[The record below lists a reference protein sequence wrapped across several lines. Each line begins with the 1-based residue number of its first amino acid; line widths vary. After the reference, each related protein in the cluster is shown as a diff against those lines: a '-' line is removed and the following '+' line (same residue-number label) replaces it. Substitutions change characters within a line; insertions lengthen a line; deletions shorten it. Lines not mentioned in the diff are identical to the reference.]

1 MLDQIFSKTKRNH
14 FELITLKLITQPP
27 SGGFLCLKFPEV
39 IMSFEAG
46 SIFYTIKADTG
57 ALLTADKE
65 VSSFNRRA
73 QEGFEK
79 TGASMSKLTTI
90 AKAVSAALISNT
102 VFAYAQSWNELE
114 DRIQNTGATASQTK
128 DILDQLL
135 ATSDR
140 NGRTIE
146 ESSEL
151 YIRLSNSMS
160 ELGYSTQSTLSYID
174 TLSNL
179 LTINKTSSVGAES
192 AMNALTKA
200 QMKGKLSGVE
210 AMTVFNSMP
219 SILKTLANQLK
230 KTAKSTAEADK
241 ITEQY
246 VRQLATDG
254 KLSMSQFTEAMIE
267 AQEETAA
274 LADNM
279 RNSVQDGINRVTN
292 NLKKY
297 LGEMNNSTGATKL
310 LVDSLILMSEHVNIL
325 MTGVG
330 ALAAIYAGKYITSLA
345 SATQKSAE
353 KTITDIKLA
362 LAEKQ
367 AAQAALQQAQAEAKI
382 AREAKQAI
390 NAQLQLNQTAR
401 TTKALKQQ
409 LALASAQL
417 EKANNAE
424 AAAQARLNVAMK
436 ATNFAAKGL
445 QATMAML
452 GGPAGMLLLAAGAL
466 TTWASNANAAREA
479 AVNFQDKVDDLRESL
494 KSLTYAQ
501 LIKQQSDYMH
511 SLQIATTE
519 LSKQEKKLKDTE
531 RELASG
537 KAVEGRWQISTNLI
551 KSMEDSV
558 RTLRSD
564 IDTTKQSI
572 SNMQQVMSFIN
583 TLLIK
588 TGENTDDA
596 ADGVNNLAKTWDKA
610 SQSEI
615 DKKVA
620 SLSKELE
627 ISKLKAEGNTKAAF
641 VLNGLFSALGDSADE
656 YKQDLINLA
665 KGQMIFTKLTEDQV
679 TALQPLLDALKS
691 LADENA
697 KIGTKKGA
705 TKSYADEVKE
715 LKNQLEV
722 AKLEAKGL
730 TVEAELLSITQ
741 KMGSKVTAQQT
752 EELRKLIETSQA
764 YKALGSLKSPL
775 ETENDSFKKSEESL
789 DKLHELGELK
799 HAEYYSKLEQLEKQ
813 HQINLAKIKSD
824 AVVSDID
831 NAVAQVDP
839 VLALENEHK
848 RKLALIQEF
857 ETQKWTSEQNAIALR
872 EAANRQFEQNRINA
886 QWEIWRNQ
894 SDANEFLASSLEGLA
909 SSATSTISGLMS
921 GTMTAT
927 QAMQNF
933 ANVIL
938 NEAIGSL
945 VQMGM
950 QYVKNAIVAQSAS
963 AATTATQITEA
974 VALAEAYQ
982 LPAMLASIATQGAAA
997 DIGAESYIAALGS
1010 MRAATIAGARK
1021 NGGSV
1026 LANNAYRV
1034 GEGGKPE
1041 ILMQG
1046 GKQYLIPGENGRVLS
1061 NRQITSGKGGGS
1073 VINMTFNTPIHLD
1086 GNGGISEQ
1094 DGQQLAKNLEQAI
1107 RVQIMKEQRPGG
1119 LLNRR

>member
-1 MLDQIFSKTKRNH
+1 MAEHTDGNITYTVSLEVQQLLDESKKVIQ
-14 FELITLKLITQPP
+14 ELKELNN
-27 SGGFLCLKFPEV
+27 SGINSSKGLDRLDASAK
-39 IMSFEAG
+39 S
-46 SIFYTIKADTG
+46 TG
-57 ALLTADKE
+57 NSL
-65 VSSFNRRA
+65 
-73 QEGFEK
+73 G
-79 TGASMSKLTTI
+79 KLTTI

-151 YIRLSNSMS
+151 YIRLSNSMG

-200 QMKGKLSGVE
+200 QMKGKLSGLE
-210 AMTVFNSMP
+210 AMSVFNAMP

-230 KTAKSTAEADK
+230 KTAKSTAEVDK

-330 ALAAIYAGKYITSLA
+330 VLAAIYAGKYITSLA
-345 SATQKSAE
+345 NATKQSVE
-353 KTITDIKLA
+353 KTIADMR
-362 LAEKQ
+362 
-367 AAQAALQQAQAEAKI
+367 QAQAEKLVA
-382 AREAKQAI
+382 QAEMDRI
-390 NAQLQLNQTAR
+390 NQNV
-401 TTKALKQQ
+401 KALQIQRQNIIIAQANCNNLKAQIALNQQ
-409 LALASAQL
+409 LAVVEKQL
-417 EKANNAE
+417 TAATNEQ
-424 AAAQARLNVAMK
+424 AAAQTRLNVAVK
-436 ATNFAAKGL
+436 ATSFAAKGL

-452 GGPAGMLLLAAGAL
+452 GGPTGLILLTAGAFM
-466 TTWASNANAAREA
+466 TWSSKVDEANQKALGLGDRIDELREKYKSLNQEQKQLELSRLNVEIDEATQSIEDQELIVRLLKAEYEQYQRRVEGVFSKVFTSQEGLNEAQKKYLEASN
-479 AVNFQDKVDDLRESL
+479 
-494 KSLTYAQ
+494 
-501 LIKQQSDYMH
+501 
-511 SLQIATTE
+511 
-519 LSKQEKKLKDTE
+519 KLKTSQE
-531 RELASG
+531 
-537 KAVEGRWQISTNLI
+537 
-551 KSMEDSV
+551 
-558 RTLRSD
+558 
-564 IDTTKQSI
+564 
-572 SNMQQVMSFIN
+572 
-583 TLLIK
+583 
-588 TGENTDDA
+588 
-596 ADGVNNLAKTWDKA
+596 NLAKAEKMRNDILSGQIEKTND
-610 SQSEI
+610 SS
-615 DKKVA
+615 KKVK
-620 SLSKELE
+620 SL
-627 ISKLKAEGNTKAAF
+627 
-641 VLNGLFSALGDSADE
+641 D
-656 YKQDLINLA
+656 
-665 KGQMIFTKLTEDQV
+665 
-679 TALQPLLDALKS
+679 DALKS
-691 LADENA
+691 VGENKIDEKVKSLSTELEIADMKLKDSKRAAYIYENVLNDLGA
-697 KIGTKKGA
+697 AGEEYKATLKDLILDSTKWATVSEDVRKVLEPLFKAYGDLFDKNEQLSASNKKGRST

-715 LKNQLEV
+715 LRDRLEV
-722 AKLEAKGL
+722 AKLETKGL
-730 TVEAELLSITQ
+730 AVEAELLAITQ
-741 KMGSKVTAQQT
+741 KMGGKVTAQQT
-752 EELRKLIETSQA
+752 AELKKLIEASQA
-764 YKALGSLKSPL
+764 YKALGSLKSPI
-775 ETENDSFKKSEESL
+775 EAEEDSFKQSKKSL
-789 DKLHELGELK
+789 DVLRKEGEIK
-799 HAEYYSKLEQLEKQ
+799 TQEEYNAQLEQLERQ
-813 HQINLAKIKSD
+813 HQINMAKIKSD

-857 ETQKWTSEQNAIALR
+857 EDRKWTSEQNAIALR

-974 VALAEAYQ
+974 AALAAAYE

-997 DIGAESYIAALGS
+997 DIGAESYIAALGT
-1010 MRAATIAGARK
+1010 MKAATIAGARK

-1034 GEGGKPE
+1034 GEGGEPE

-1046 GKQYLIPGENGRVLS
+1046 GRQYLIPGENGRVLS
-1061 NRQITSGKGGGS
+1061 NRQITSGKNGS
-1073 VINMTFNTPIHLD
+1073 NINLTINMPVNVGD
-1086 GNGGISEQ
+1086 SGGISEQ

>member
-1 MLDQIFSKTKRNH
+1 MAEHTDGNITYTVSLEVQQLLDESKKVIQ
-14 FELITLKLITQPP
+14 ELKELNN
-27 SGGFLCLKFPEV
+27 SGINSSKGLARLDASAK
-39 IMSFEAG
+39 S
-46 SIFYTIKADTG
+46 TG
-57 ALLTADKE
+57 NSL
-65 VSSFNRRA
+65 
-73 QEGFEK
+73 G
-79 TGASMSKLTTI
+79 KLTTI

-102 VFAYAQSWNELE
+102 VIAYAQSWNELE

-151 YIRLSNSMS
+151 YIRLSNAMS

-179 LTINKTSSVGAES
+179 LTIDKTKALGAES
-192 AMNALTKA
+192 AINALTKA
-200 QMKGKLSGVE
+200 QTKGKLAGLEAISVFGAMPTVLKILGKQLNKTEVE
-210 AMTVFNSMP
+210 VRKMAM
-219 SILKTLANQLK
+219 
-230 KTAKSTAEADK
+230 
-241 ITEQY
+241 
-246 VRQLATDG
+246 DG
-254 KLSMSQFTEAMIE
+254 KLSMSQFAEAMIV
-267 AQEETAA
+267 AQKETAA

-279 RNSVQDGINRVTN
+279 RNNIQDGFNRIAN
-292 NLKKY
+292 NAKQY
-297 LGEMNNSTGATKL
+297 LGELNNSTGATKT
-310 LVDSLILMSEHVNIL
+310 LVDALILMSQHIDIL
-325 MTGVG
+325 MTSVGV
-330 ALAAIYAGKYITSLA
+330 LAAIYAGKYITSLA
-345 SATQKSAE
+345 NATKQSVE
-353 KTITDIKLA
+353 KTIADMR
-362 LAEKQ
+362 
-367 AAQAALQQAQAEAKI
+367 QAQAEKVLIQAEIERISQNVKALQI
-382 AREAKQAI
+382 QKQNI
-390 NAQLQLNQTAR
+390 IMAQAQCNNLKAQMALNQQLTVVE
-401 TTKALKQQ
+401 KQ
-409 LALASAQL
+409 LAAATN
-417 EKANNAE
+417 EHT
-424 AAAQARLNVAMK
+424 AAQARLSVAVK
-436 ATNFAAKGL
+436 ATSFAAKGL
-445 QATMAML
+445 QATMTML
-452 GGPAGMLLLAAGAL
+452 GGPAGIILIAAGAFM
-466 TTWASNANAAREA
+466 TWSN
-479 AVNFQDKVDDLRESL
+479 KVDEAKQKALELGDHVDKLREKYKSLNQEQKQLELSRLNVEIDKTTQSIEVQELIVSSL
-494 KSLTYAQ
+494 KKEYEQYQRRVEWVFSRVFT
-501 LIKQQSDYMH
+501 S
-511 SLQIATTE
+511 
-519 LSKQEKKLKDTE
+519 QEGLNEALNKYLE
-531 RELASG
+531 AS
-537 KAVEGRWQISTNLI
+537 
-551 KSMEDSV
+551 
-558 RTLRSD
+558 RTL
-564 IDTTKQSI
+564 
-572 SNMQQVMSFIN
+572 
-583 TLLIK
+583 K
-588 TGENTDDA
+588 TSQE
-596 ADGVNNLAKTWDKA
+596 NLAKAEKMRNDILSGQIEKTNEIAVAGQNLAKAWGDA
-610 SQSEI
+610 SQTDI

-620 SLSKELE
+620 NLSKELE
-627 ISKLKAEGNTKAAF
+627 ISKLKAKGNSEAAF
-641 VLNGLFSALGDSADE
+641 ILDGLFSALGDRANE
-656 YKQDLINLA
+656 YKQDLVNLA
-665 KGQMIFTKLTEDQV
+665 TGQMNFTKLTNEQV
-679 TALQPLLDALKS
+679 IALQPLIDQLRD
-691 LADENA
+691 LAKENA
-697 KIGTKKGA
+697 KISTKKGA

-722 AKLEAKGL
+722 AKLEAKGF

-752 EELRKLIETSQA
+752 AELRKLIEASQA

-775 ETENDSFKKSEESL
+775 DTENDSFKKSEESL
-789 DKLHELGELK
+789 DKLHEIGELK
-799 HAEYYSKLEQLEKQ
+799 RAEYYSKLEQLERQ

-839 VLALENEHK
+839 VQALENEHK

-857 ETQKWTSEQNAIALR
+857 ENQKWMSEQNAIALR
-872 EAANRQFEQNRINA
+872 EAANHQFEQNRINA

-974 VALAEAYQ
+974 AALAAAYQ
-982 LPAMLASIATQGAAA
+982 PAAMYASIATQGAAA
-997 DIGAESYIAALGS
+997 TVGSSSYITALGT
-1010 MRAATIAGARK
+1010 MKAASIAGARK

-1061 NRQITSGKGGGS
+1061 NRQITSGKGGS

-1094 DGQQLAKNLEQAI
+1094 DGQQLAKNIEQAI
-1107 RVQIMKEQRPGG
+1107 RAQIMKEQRPGG

>member
-1 MLDQIFSKTKRNH
+1 MAQHTDENITYIVSLEVQQLLVESKKVIQELKELNNSGLSSSKGLDRLDVSAK
-14 FELITLKLITQPP
+14 
-27 SGGFLCLKFPEV
+27 S
-39 IMSFEAG
+39 
-46 SIFYTIKADTG
+46 TG
-57 ALLTADKE
+57 NSL
-65 VSSFNRRA
+65 
-73 QEGFEK
+73 G
-79 TGASMSKLTTI
+79 KLTTI
-90 AKAVSAALISNT
+90 AKAVSAALVSST
-102 VFAYAQSWNELE
+102 VIAYAQSWNELE

-160 ELGYSTQSTLSYID
+160 ELGYSTQSTLSYINSMSD
-174 TLSNL
+174 LF
-179 LTINKTSSVGAES
+179 TINKTSAIGTES
-192 AMNALTKA
+192 AINALTKA
-200 QMKGKLSGVE
+200 QMKGKLAGVE
-210 AMTVFNSMP
+210 AMTVFSNMP
-219 SILKTLANQLK
+219 SVLSTLTNYLK
-230 KTAKSTAEADK
+230 KNAKSTKDAEK

-246 VRQLATDG
+246 VRQMATDG
-254 KLSMSQFTEAMIE
+254 KLSIQTFTDALIDSNTELD
-267 AQEETAA
+267 A

-279 RNSVQDGINRVTN
+279 RNTVQDGINRVTN

-297 LGEMNNSTGATKL
+297 LGELNNSTGATKL

-390 NAQLQLNQTAR
+390 TAQLQLNQTVR

-409 LALASAQL
+409 LTMAEAQL
-417 EKANNAE
+417 EKATNAE
-424 AAAQARLNVAMK
+424 TAAQARLNTAMK
-436 ATNFAAKGL
+436 ATNFAARGL

-466 TTWASNANAAREA
+466 TIWSSKAEEA
-479 AVNFQDKVDDLRESL
+479 KQKAENFADTVDSMSESL
-494 KSLTYAQ
+494 KNMTFNQ
-501 LIKQQSDYMH
+501 LLDKQQDYTD
-511 SLQIATTE
+511 SLENIE
-519 LSKQEKKLKDTE
+519 D
-531 RELASG
+531 
-537 KAVEGRWQISTNLI
+537 QISKTQKKI
-551 KSMEDSV
+551 KDLKKEISAEKAELGGSAQTIKDNEKQIV
-558 RTLRSD
+558 KLNAT
-564 IDTTKQSI
+564 IDTLIQKKENAGKI
-572 SNMQQVMSFIN
+572 ISFIN

-857 ETQKWTSEQNAIALR
+857 EDRKWTSEQNAIALR

-894 SDANEFLASSLEGLA
+894 SDANEFLAASLEGLA

-950 QYVKNAIVAQSAS
+950 QYVKNSIVAQSAS

-974 VALAEAYQ
+974 AALAAAYQ
-982 LPAMLASIATQGAAA
+982 PAAMLASIATQGAAA
-997 DIGAESYIAALGS
+997 DIGAESYIAALGT
-1010 MRAATIAGARK
+1010 MKAATIAGARK
-1021 NGGSV
+1021 NGGPVDGSKM
-1026 LANNAYRV
+1026 YRV

-1041 ILMQG
+1041 ILVQG
-1046 GKQYLIPGENGRVLS
+1046 GRQYLIPGENGRVLS
-1061 NRQITSGKGGGS
+1061 NRQITSGKGGSS
-1073 VINMTFNTPIHLD
+1073 VSLTINMPVNVGD
-1086 GNGGISEQ
+1086 SGGISEQ
-1094 DGQQLAKNLEQAI
+1094 DGQQLAKNLEQVI
-1107 RVQIMKEQRPGG
+1107 RAQIMKEQRPGG

>member
-1 MLDQIFSKTKRNH
+1 
-14 FELITLKLITQPP
+14 
-27 SGGFLCLKFPEV
+27 
-39 IMSFEAG
+39 MSFEAG

-65 VSSFNRRA
+65 VSSFNKRA

-90 AKAVSAALISNT
+90 AKAVSAALVSST
-102 VFAYAQSWNELE
+102 VIAYAQSWNELE

-151 YIRLSNSMS
+151 YIRLSNSMG

-200 QMKGKLSGVE
+200 QMKGKLSGLE
-210 AMTVFNSMP
+210 AMSVFNAMP

-254 KLSMSQFTEAMIE
+254 KLSMSQFTDAMIE

-310 LVDSLILMSEHVNIL
+310 LVDSLILMSENVNIL

-330 ALAAIYAGKYITSLA
+330 ALAAVYAGKYITSLA

-367 AAQAALQQAQAEAKI
+367 AAQAALQQAQAELANVR
-382 AREAKQAI
+382 A
-390 NAQLQLNQTAR
+390 AQQSL
-401 TTKALKQQ
+401 
-409 LALASAQL
+409 SAQL
-417 EKANNAE
+417 KLAQTEKTRNAIRAQLKANSLALTAATNAE
-424 AAAQARLNVAMK
+424 TAAQGRLNAAIK
-436 ATNFAAKGL
+436 ATSFAANGL
-445 QATMAML
+445 RSAMAML
-452 GGPAGMLLLAAGAL
+452 GGPAGIILLTAGAL
-466 TTWASNANAAREA
+466 MTWSSKASEAKQKALELTDEVAALAEKYKGLSKAQREA
-479 AVNFQDKVDDLRESL
+479 FAIDLKKQILAQNKSIEGQVEELDKINKKLE
-494 KSLTYAQ
+494 LTR
-501 LIKQQSDYMH
+501 SGR
-511 SLQIATTE
+511 ATYGRGNNR
-519 LSKQEKKLKDTE
+519 QEKIADLEKR
-531 RELASG
+531 REEIKKTIAIMREGFNKAVDLLDEVIVKNHEATQATDSNTKSG
-537 KAVEGRWQISTNLI
+537 K
-551 KSMEDSV
+551 K
-558 RTLRSD
+558 
-564 IDTTKQSI
+564 
-572 SNMQQVMSFIN
+572 
-583 TLLIK
+583 
-588 TGENTDDA
+588 
-596 ADGVNNLAKTWDKA
+596 LAQAWEEA
-610 SQSEI
+610 SQKEI

-627 ISKLKAEGNTKAAF
+627 VSKLKADDNSEAAF
-641 VLNGLFSALGDSADE
+641 VLDGLFSALGDRADE
-656 YKQDLINLA
+656 YLEDLVKLA
-665 KGQMIFTKLTEDQV
+665 LGQGEFTKLTKDQAA
-679 TALQPLLDALKS
+679 ALQS
-691 LADENA
+691 LVDKLRDLSKENA
-697 KIGTKKGA
+697 KISNKKGRGA
-705 TKSYADEVKE
+705 TKSYAEEVKE
-715 LKNQLEV
+715 LSDKLEV
-722 AKLEAKGL
+722 AKLEARGM
-730 TVEAELLSITQ
+730 TVEAELLAITQ
-741 KMGSKVTAQQT
+741 KMGSKVTAKQT

-764 YKALGSLKSPL
+764 YKELGSLKSPI
-775 ETENDSFKKSEESL
+775 EVENDTYKKSKDSL
-789 DKLHELGELK
+789 DKLQKLGEIK
-799 HAEYYSKLEQLEKQ
+799 TQEEYNAKLEKLEKQ

-857 ETQKWTSEQNAIALR
+857 ETRKWTSEQNAIALR

-950 QYVKNAIVAQSAS
+950 QYVKNAIVEQSTS
-963 AATTATQITEA
+963 AAATAAHITEA
-974 VALAEAYQ
+974 AALAAAYQ
-982 LPAMLASIATQGAAA
+982 PAAMLASIATQGAAA
-997 DIGAESYIAALGS
+997 DIGAESFVAALGT
-1010 MRAATIAGARK
+1010 MKAATIAGGRLRGGGVDAGKAYRVNESGQAEMFVAQGK
-1021 NGGSV
+1021 QYMIPNKNGEIIPSNKLSNGGSRTIV
-1026 LANNAYRV
+1026 NNITQNISFGDGQNNADAANETART
-1034 GEGGKPE
+1034 
-1041 ILMQG
+1041 L
-1046 GKQYLIPGENGRVLS
+1046 KQAL
-1061 NRQITSGKGGGS
+1061 KA
-1073 VINMTFNTPIHLD
+1073 VIQEEL
-1086 GNGGISEQ
+1086 
-1094 DGQQLAKNLEQAI
+1094 
-1107 RVQIMKEQRPGG
+1107 RPGG

>member
-1 MLDQIFSKTKRNH
+1 
-14 FELITLKLITQPP
+14 
-27 SGGFLCLKFPEV
+27 
-39 IMSFEAG
+39 MSFEAG
-46 SIFYTIKADTG
+46 SIYYTIKADTG

-90 AKAVSAALISNT
+90 AKAVSAALVSSTVIS
-102 VFAYAQSWNELE
+102 YAQSWNELE

-151 YIRLSNSMS
+151 YIRLSNSMG

-179 LTINKTSSVGAES
+179 LTINKTNAVSAES

-200 QMKGKLSGVE
+200 QMKGNLSGLE
-210 AMTVFNSMP
+210 AMSVFNAMP

-297 LGEMNNSTGATKL
+297 LGELNNSTGATKL

-353 KTITDIKLA
+353 KTIADMRQA
-362 LAEKQ
+362 QAEKL
-367 AAQAALQQAQAEAKI
+367 AAQAALQQAQAELANVR
-382 AREAKQAI
+382 A
-390 NAQLQLNQTAR
+390 AQQSL
-401 TTKALKQQ
+401 
-409 LALASAQL
+409 SAQL
-417 EKANNAE
+417 KLAQTEKTRNAIRAQLKANSLALTAATNAE
-424 AAAQARLNVAMK
+424 TAAQGRLNAAIK
-436 ATNFAAKGL
+436 ATSFAANGL
-445 QATMAML
+445 RSAMAML
-452 GGPAGMLLLAAGAL
+452 GGPAGIILLTAGAL
-466 TTWASNANAAREA
+466 MTWSSKASEAKQKALELTDEVAALAEKYKGLSKAQREA
-479 AVNFQDKVDDLRESL
+479 FAIDLKKQILAQNKAIEGQVEELDKINKKLE
-494 KSLTYAQ
+494 LTR
-501 LIKQQSDYMH
+501 SGR
-511 SLQIATTE
+511 ATYGRGNNR
-519 LSKQEKKLKDTE
+519 QEKIADLEKR
-531 RELASG
+531 REEIKKTIAIMREGFNKAVDLLDEVIVKNHEATQATDSNTKSG
-537 KAVEGRWQISTNLI
+537 K
-551 KSMEDSV
+551 K
-558 RTLRSD
+558 
-564 IDTTKQSI
+564 
-572 SNMQQVMSFIN
+572 
-583 TLLIK
+583 
-588 TGENTDDA
+588 
-596 ADGVNNLAKTWDKA
+596 LAQAWEEA
-610 SQSEI
+610 SQKEI

-627 ISKLKAEGNTKAAF
+627 VSKLKADDNSEAAF
-641 VLNGLFSALGDSADE
+641 VLDGLFSALGDRADE
-656 YKQDLINLA
+656 YLEDLVKLA
-665 KGQMIFTKLTEDQV
+665 LGQGEFTKLTKDQAA
-679 TALQPLLDALKS
+679 ALQS
-691 LADENA
+691 LVDKLRDLSKENA
-697 KIGTKKGA
+697 KISNKKGRGA
-705 TKSYADEVKE
+705 TKSYAEEVKE
-715 LKNQLEV
+715 LSDKLEV
-722 AKLEAKGL
+722 AKLEARGM
-730 TVEAELLSITQ
+730 TVEAELLAITQ
-741 KMGSKVTAQQT
+741 KMGSKVTAKQT

-764 YKALGSLKSPL
+764 YKELGSLKSPI
-775 ETENDSFKKSEESL
+775 EVENDTYKKSKDSL
-789 DKLHELGELK
+789 DKLQKLGEIK
-799 HAEYYSKLEQLEKQ
+799 TQEEYNAKLEKLEKQ

-857 ETQKWTSEQNAIALR
+857 EDRKWTSEQNAIALR

-963 AATTATQITEA
+963 SATTAAQITEA
-974 VALAEAYQ
+974 IALAEAYQ
-982 LPAMLASIATQGAAA
+982 PAAMNASIATQGAAA
-997 DIGAESYIAALGS
+997 TIGAESYIAALGS
-1010 MRAATIAGARK
+1010 MRAATIAGGRLRGGGVDAGKAYRVNESGQAEMFVAQGK
-1021 NGGSV
+1021 QYMIPNKNGEIIPSNKLSNGGSRTIV
-1026 LANNAYRV
+1026 NNITQNISFGDGQNNADAANETART
-1034 GEGGKPE
+1034 
-1041 ILMQG
+1041 L
-1046 GKQYLIPGENGRVLS
+1046 KQAL
-1061 NRQITSGKGGGS
+1061 KA
-1073 VINMTFNTPIHLD
+1073 VIQEEL
-1086 GNGGISEQ
+1086 
-1094 DGQQLAKNLEQAI
+1094 
-1107 RVQIMKEQRPGG
+1107 RPGG

>member
-1 MLDQIFSKTKRNH
+1 MPTYFSPDREFTISCNA
-14 FELITLKLITQPP
+14 ELAGLLEATDKARMELKKINKSATDASKGVDKLE
-27 SGGFLCLKFPEV
+27 SSAK
-39 IMSFEAG
+39 SAG
-46 SIFYTIKADTG
+46 NSLG
-57 ALLTADKE
+57 
-65 VSSFNRRA
+65 
-73 QEGFEK
+73 
-79 TGASMSKLTTI
+79 KLTTI
-90 AKAVSAALISNT
+90 AKAVSAALVSNT
-102 VFAYAQSWNELE
+102 VIAYAQSWNELE

-128 DILDQLL
+128 GIMDQLL

-151 YIRLSNSMS
+151 YIRLYNSMG
-160 ELGYSTQSTLSYID
+160 ELGYSTQSTLSYISSMSD
-174 TLSNL
+174 LF
-179 LTINKTSSVGAES
+179 TINKTSAIGTES
-192 AMNALTKA
+192 AINALTKA
-200 QMKGKLSGVE
+200 QMKGKLAGVE
-210 AMTVFNSMP
+210 AMTVFSNMP
-219 SILKTLANQLK
+219 SVLSTLTNYLK
-230 KTAKSTAEADK
+230 KNAKSTKDAEK

-246 VRQLATDG
+246 VRQMATDG
-254 KLSMSQFTEAMIE
+254 KLSIQTFTDALIDSNAELD
-267 AQEETAA
+267 A

-310 LVDSLILMSEHVNIL
+310 LVDSLILMSEHVDIL

-330 ALAAIYAGKYITSLA
+330 ALAAVYAGKYITSLA

-353 KTITDIKLA
+353 KTIADIKLA

-382 AREAKQAI
+382 AREAQQAI
-390 NAQLQLNQTAR
+390 TAQLQLNQTVR

-466 TTWASNANAAREA
+466 TIWSSKAEEA
-479 AVNFQDKVDDLRESL
+479 KQKAENFADTVDSMSESL
-494 KSLTYAQ
+494 KNMTFNQ
-501 LIKQQSDYMH
+501 LLDKQQDYGD
-511 SLQIATTE
+511 SLKNIEDQISKTKKKIKD
-519 LSKQEKKLKDTE
+519 LKQEILAEKAELGGSAQTIQDNEKQIVKLNATLDTLLQKK
-531 RELASG
+531 ANAG
-537 KAVEGRWQISTNLI
+537 KII
-551 KSMEDSV
+551 
-558 RTLRSD
+558 
-564 IDTTKQSI
+564 
-572 SNMQQVMSFIN
+572 SFIN

-588 TGENTDDA
+588 TGENTDNA
-596 ADGVNNLAKTWDKA
+596 SDGVNNLAKTWDKA

-620 SLSKELE
+620 SLSKELDVAT
-627 ISKLKAEGNTKAAF
+627 LKAKGNAKAAF
-641 VLNGLFSALGDSADE
+641 VLDGLFSALGDSADG
-656 YKQDLINLA
+656 YRQDLINLA

-691 LADENA
+691 LAEENA
-697 KIGTKKGA
+697 KISTKKGA

-730 TVEAELLSITQ
+730 TVEAELLSIIQ

-752 EELRKLIETSQA
+752 AELKKLIEASQS
-764 YKALGSLKSPL
+764 YKALGSLKSPI
-775 ETENDSFKKSEESL
+775 EAENDSFNQSKELLKNL
-789 DKLHELGELK
+789 YKLSELK
-799 HAEYYSKLEQLEKQ
+799 QKKEEYYSKLEQLEKQ

-857 ETQKWTSEQNAIALR
+857 EERKWTSEQNAIALR

-909 SSATSTISGLMS
+909 SSATCTISGLAS

-963 AATTATQITEA
+963 AATTAAQITEA

-1021 NGGSV
+1021 NGGPIDGSKM
-1026 LANNAYRV
+1026 YRV

-1041 ILMQG
+1041 ILVQG
-1046 GKQYLIPGENGRVLS
+1046 GRQYLIPGENGRVLS
-1061 NRQITSGKGGGS
+1061 NRQITSGKGGS
-1073 VINMTFNTPIHLD
+1073 NINLTINMPVNVGD
-1086 GNGGISEQ
+1086 SGGMSEQ
-1094 DGQQLAKNLEQAI
+1094 DGQQLAKNIEQAI
-1107 RVQIMKEQRPGG
+1107 RAQIMKEQRPGG

>member
-1 MLDQIFSKTKRNH
+1 
-14 FELITLKLITQPP
+14 
-27 SGGFLCLKFPEV
+27 
-39 IMSFEAG
+39 MSFEAG

-57 ALLTADKE
+57 ALLIADKE
-65 VSSFNRRA
+65 VSSFNKRA

-79 TGASMSKLTTI
+79 TGASMSKLTSI
-90 AKAVSAALISNT
+90 AKAVSAALVSNT
-102 VFAYAQSWNELE
+102 VIAYAQSWNELE

-128 DILDQLL
+128 DIMDQLL

-353 KTITDIKLA
+353 KTIADIKLA

-390 NAQLQLNQTAR
+390 TAQLQLNQTVR

-409 LALASAQL
+409 LALASTQL

-436 ATNFAAKGL
+436 ATNFAARGL

-452 GGPAGMLLLAAGAL
+452 GGPAGLILLTAGAL
-466 TTWASNANAAREA
+466 MTWSSKASEAKQKALELTDEVAALAEKYKGLSKAQREA
-479 AVNFQDKVDDLRESL
+479 FAIDLKKQIFEQNKAIEKQIEDIENINNKLKINKKEGKNVYGDNASLEERKKSLEKILAVMQEGFNKAVDLLDEVIVKNHEAADSTDKVAKNTNNLSDSL
-494 KSLTYAQ
+494 NKTTQSKIDEKIKSL
-501 LIKQQSDYMH
+501 
-511 SLQIATTE
+511 
-519 LSKQEKKLKDTE
+519 
-531 RELASG
+531 
-537 KAVEGRWQISTNLI
+537 ST
-551 KSMEDSV
+551 
-558 RTLRSD
+558 
-564 IDTTKQSI
+564 
-572 SNMQQVMSFIN
+572 
-583 TLLIK
+583 
-588 TGENTDDA
+588 
-596 ADGVNNLAKTWDKA
+596 
-610 SQSEI
+610 
-615 DKKVA
+615 
-620 SLSKELE
+620 ELE
-627 ISKLKAEGNTKAAF
+627 ISEMKLSGAKKAAYIYESALSELGDESDKYKVALMGLINGTAEWADMSDEVRKTLEPLLKALGKMFDANEK
-641 VLNGLFSALGDSADE
+641 LNAS
-656 YKQDLINLA
+656 K
-665 KGQMIFTKLTEDQV
+665 
-679 TALQPLLDALKS
+679 KS
-691 LADENA
+691 
-697 KIGTKKGA
+697 GRST

-715 LKNQLEV
+715 LKDKLEV

-730 TVEAELLSITQ
+730 TVEAELLAITQ
-741 KMGSKVTAQQT
+741 KMGSKVTAKQT
-752 EELRKLIETSQA
+752 EELRKLIEASQA
-764 YKALGSLKSPL
+764 YKELGSLKSPIDI
-775 ETENDSFKKSEESL
+775 EEDSFKKSKDSL
-789 DKLHELGELK
+789 DKLQKFGEIK
-799 HAEYYSKLEQLEKQ
+799 TQEEYNAKLEQLERQ

-950 QYVKNAIVAQSAS
+950 QYVKNAIVEQSTS
-963 AATTATQITEA
+963 AAATAAHITEA
-974 VALAEAYQ
+974 AALAAAYQ
-982 LPAMLASIATQGAAA
+982 PAAMLASIATQGAAA
-997 DIGAESYIAALGS
+997 DIGAESYIAALGT
-1010 MRAATIAGARK
+1010 MKAATIAGARK
-1021 NGGSV
+1021 NGGPVDGSKM
-1026 LANNAYRV
+1026 YRV

-1041 ILMQG
+1041 ILVQG

-1061 NRQITSGKGGGS
+1061 NRQITSGKGGS

-1094 DGQQLAKNLEQAI
+1094 DGQQLAKNIEQAI

>member
-1 MLDQIFSKTKRNH
+1 
-14 FELITLKLITQPP
+14 
-27 SGGFLCLKFPEV
+27 
-39 IMSFEAG
+39 MSFEAG

-90 AKAVSAALISNT
+90 AKAVSAALVSST
-102 VFAYAQSWNELE
+102 VLSYAQSWNELE

-382 AREAKQAI
+382 AREARQSIA
-390 NAQLQLNQTAR
+390 AQLQLNQTVR

-409 LALASAQL
+409 LALADAQL
-417 EKANNAE
+417 EKATNAE
-424 AAAQARLNVAMK
+424 TAAQARLNTAMK
-436 ATNFAAKGL
+436 ATNFAARGL

-452 GGPAGMLLLAAGAL
+452 GGPAGLILLTAGAL

-479 AVNFQDKVDDLRESL
+479 AVNFKDKVDDLRESL

-519 LSKQEKKLKDTE
+519 LSKQEKKLKDFEE
-531 RELASG
+531 RLRGFTKQGFTDEQTKKLI
-537 KAVEGRWQISTNLI
+537 EGLESQI
-551 KSMEDSV
+551 K
-558 RTLRSD
+558 RFRSEV
-564 IDTTKQSI
+564 DTTKQSI
-572 SNMQQVMSFIN
+572 SNIQQVINFIN

-596 ADGVNNLAKTWDKA
+596 AKKTK
-610 SQSEI
+610 
-615 DKKVA
+615 
-620 SLSKELE
+620 SL
-627 ISKLKAEGNTKAAF
+627 
-641 VLNGLFSALGDSADE
+641 D
-656 YKQDLINLA
+656 
-665 KGQMIFTKLTEDQV
+665 
-679 TALQPLLDALKS
+679 DALKS
-691 LADENA
+691 VGENKINEKVKSLSTQLEIAEMKLDGSKRAAYIYENA
-697 KIGTKKGA
+697 LNELGDAGEEYKTTLKGLITGTIEWSEVSENVRKILEPLFTALGKAFDANERLNASNKKGRGA

-715 LKNQLEV
+715 LRDRLEV
-722 AKLEAKGL
+722 AKLEARGM
-730 TVEAELLSITQ
+730 TVEAELLAITQ
-741 KMGSKVTAQQT
+741 KMGSKVTAKQT
-752 EELRKLIETSQA
+752 EELRKLIEASQA
-764 YKALGSLKSPL
+764 YKELGSLKSPI
-775 ETENDSFKKSEESL
+775 EAEENSFKKSKDSL
-789 DKLHELGELK
+789 DKLQKLGEIK
-799 HAEYYSKLEQLEKQ
+799 TQEEYNAKLEQLERQ
-813 HQINLAKIKSD
+813 HQINMAKIKSD

-963 AATTATQITEA
+963 SATTAAQITEA
-974 VALAEAYQ
+974 IALAEAYQ
-982 LPAMLASIATQGAAA
+982 PAAMNASIATQGAAA
-997 DIGAESYIAALGS
+997 TIGAESYIAALGS

-1021 NGGSV
+1021 NGGPV
-1026 LANNAYRV
+1026 DANKMYRV

-1061 NRQITSGKGGGS
+1061 NRQITSGKNGS
-1073 VINMTFNTPIHLD
+1073 SINLTINMPVNVGD
-1086 GNGGISEQ
+1086 SGGISEQ

>member
-1 MLDQIFSKTKRNH
+1 MPTYVSPDREFTIYCNAELNDLLEATDKARMELKKINKSATDASKGVD
-14 FELITLKLITQPP
+14 KLE
-27 SGGFLCLKFPEV
+27 SSAK
-39 IMSFEAG
+39 SAG
-46 SIFYTIKADTG
+46 NSLG
-57 ALLTADKE
+57 
-65 VSSFNRRA
+65 
-73 QEGFEK
+73 
-79 TGASMSKLTTI
+79 KLTTI
-90 AKAVSAALISNT
+90 AKAVSAALVSNT
-102 VFAYAQSWNELE
+102 VIAYAQSWNELE

-151 YIRLSNSMS
+151 YIRLSNSMG

-200 QMKGKLSGVE
+200 QMKGKLSGLE
-210 AMTVFNSMP
+210 AMSVFNAMP

-246 VRQLATDG
+246 VRQLATEG

-297 LGEMNNSTGATKL
+297 LGELNNSTGATKL

-345 SATQKSAE
+345 SATKQSAE

-382 AREAKQAI
+382 AREARQAI
-390 NAQLQLNQTAR
+390 AAQLQLNQTVR

-409 LALASAQL
+409 LTLADAQL
-417 EKANNAE
+417 EKATNAE
-424 AAAQARLNVAMK
+424 TAAQARLNTAMK

-452 GGPAGMLLLAAGAL
+452 GGPAGIILLTAGAL
-466 TTWASNANAAREA
+466 MTWSSKASEAKQKALELTDEIAALAEKYKGLSKVQKEAFEAELKEKILAQNEAIEDQARKITNLRNKLKLGYGKSKNEQERIANLNQQIKAEEQLMAVMVEGFNKAVDFWDEVKVKNREA
-479 AVNFQDKVDDLRESL
+479 ANATDNTTQKT
-494 KSLTYAQ
+494 KSL
-501 LIKQQSDYMH
+501 D
-511 SLQIATTE
+511 
-519 LSKQEKKLKDTE
+519 
-531 RELASG
+531 
-537 KAVEGRWQISTNLI
+537 
-551 KSMEDSV
+551 
-558 RTLRSD
+558 
-564 IDTTKQSI
+564 
-572 SNMQQVMSFIN
+572 
-583 TLLIK
+583 
-588 TGENTDDA
+588 
-596 ADGVNNLAKTWDKA
+596 
-610 SQSEI
+610 
-615 DKKVA
+615 
-620 SLSKELE
+620 
-627 ISKLKAEGNTKAAF
+627 
-641 VLNGLFSALGDSADE
+641 
-656 YKQDLINLA
+656 
-665 KGQMIFTKLTEDQV
+665 
-679 TALQPLLDALKS
+679 DALKS
-691 LADENA
+691 VGENKIDEKVKSLSTQLEIA
-697 KIGTKKGA
+697 KMKLKDSKKEAYIYENVLNDLGAAGEEYKATLKDLILDSTKWATVSEDVRKVLEPLFKAYGDLFDKNEQLSASNKKGRST
-705 TKSYADEVKE
+705 TKSYADETKKLNDELKLLQQSYGTSSAEAQIFRLEQETNTKIIGKEREKLKE
-715 LKNQLEV
+715 LFDLMDGYKTIDQLKNPLQFEENSFNN
-722 AKLEAKGL
+722 AK
-730 TVEAELLSITQ
+730 
-741 KMGSKVTAQQT
+741 TA
-752 EELRKLIETSQA
+752 L
-764 YKALGSLKSPL
+764 
-775 ETENDSFKKSEESL
+775 NDWFTKNP
-789 DKLHELGELK
+789 DKYSD
-799 HAEYYSKLEQLEKQ
+799 YYSKLEKLEKQ

-857 ETQKWTSEQNAIALR
+857 ETRKWTSEQNAIALR

-963 AATTATQITEA
+963 SATTAAQITEA
-974 VALAEAYQ
+974 IALAAAYQ
-982 LPAMLASIATQGAAA
+982 PAAMYASIATQGAAA

-1021 NGGSV
+1021 NGGPVDGSKM
-1026 LANNAYRV
+1026 YRV

-1041 ILMQG
+1041 ILVQG
-1046 GKQYLIPGENGRVLS
+1046 GRQYLIPGENGRVLS
-1061 NRQITSGKGGGS
+1061 NRQITSGKGGSS
-1073 VINMTFNTPIHLD
+1073 VSLTINMPVNVGD
-1086 GNGGISEQ
+1086 SGGISEQ
-1094 DGQQLAKNLEQAI
+1094 DGQQLAKNLEQVI
-1107 RVQIMKEQRPGG
+1107 RAQIMKEQRPGG

>member
-1 MLDQIFSKTKRNH
+1 MPKFEDGQITYQVELETKNLLEESKKVRE
-14 FELITLKLITQPP
+14 ELKELNN
-27 SGGFLCLKFPEV
+27 SGSKVPKGLEQLETSAKNT
-39 IMSFEAG
+39 SNSLG
-46 SIFYTIKADTG
+46 
-57 ALLTADKE
+57 
-65 VSSFNRRA
+65 
-73 QEGFEK
+73 
-79 TGASMSKLTTI
+79 KLTSV
-90 AKAVSAALISNT
+90 AKAVSAALVSNT
-102 VFAYAQSWNELE
+102 VIAYAQSWNELE

-151 YIRLSNSMS
+151 YIRLSNSMG

-179 LTINKTSSVGAES
+179 LTINKTSSIGAES

-254 KLSMSQFTEAMIE
+254 KLSMSQFTEAMIA

-297 LGEMNNSTGATKL
+297 FGELNNSTGATKT
-310 LVDSLILMSEHVNIL
+310 LVDALILMSQHVDIL

-382 AREAKQAI
+382 AREARQAI
-390 NAQLQLNQTAR
+390 AAQLQLNQTVR

-409 LALASAQL
+409 LTLAEAQL
-417 EKANNAE
+417 EKATNAE
-424 AAAQARLNVAMK
+424 TAAQARLNTAMK

-479 AVNFQDKVDDLRESL
+479 AVNFKDKVDDLRESL
-494 KSLTYAQ
+494 KSMTYAQ
-501 LIKQQSDYMH
+501 LIKQQADYAQ
-511 SLQIATTE
+511 SLEIATTE

-572 SNMQQVMSFIN
+572 SNLQHVMSFIN

-596 ADGVNNLAKTWDKA
+596 AKKTKSLDEALEQVGKNK
-610 SQSEI
+610 I
-615 DKKVA
+615 DNKVK
-620 SLSKELE
+620 SLSTQLE
-627 ISKLKAEGNTKAAF
+627 ITNMKVEGAKKAAYIYENA
-641 VLNGLFSALGDSADE
+641 LNELGDAGEE
-656 YKQDLINLA
+656 YKVILRELA
-665 KGQMIFTKLTEDQV
+665 
-679 TALQPLLDALKS
+679 A
-691 LADENA
+691 
-697 KIGTKKGA
+697 GTKKWEEVSEEVSEEVRKVLEPLFTVLGNIFDA
-705 TKSYADEVKE
+705 NEKLNASNKKGRITTKSYADEVKE
-715 LKNQLEV
+715 LRDRLEV

-752 EELRKLIETSQA
+752 EELRKLIDASQA
-764 YKALGSLKSPL
+764 YKALGSLKSPI
-775 ETENDSFKKSEESL
+775 EAENDSFNQSKESL
-789 DKLHELGELK
+789 EKLHKFGELK
-799 HAEYYSKLEQLEKQ
+799 QADYYSKLEKLEKQ

-857 ETQKWTSEQNAIALR
+857 EDRKWTSEQNAIALR

-950 QYVKNAIVAQSAS
+950 QYVKNAIVEQSTS
-963 AATTATQITEA
+963 AAATAAHITEA
-974 VALAEAYQ
+974 EALAIAYQ
-982 LPAMLASIATQGAAA
+982 PAAMLASIATQGAAA
-997 DIGAESYIAALGS
+997 DIGAESYIAALGT
-1010 MRAATIAGARK
+1010 MKAATIAGARK

-1034 GEGGKPE
+1034 GEGGEPE

-1094 DGQQLAKNLEQAI
+1094 DGQQLAKNIEQAI

>member
-1 MLDQIFSKTKRNH
+1 
-14 FELITLKLITQPP
+14 
-27 SGGFLCLKFPEV
+27 
-39 IMSFEAG
+39 MSFEAG

-90 AKAVSAALISNT
+90 AKAVSAALVSST
-102 VFAYAQSWNELE
+102 VLSYAQSWNELE

-345 SATQKSAE
+345 SATKQSAE
-353 KTITDIKLA
+353 KTIADMR
-362 LAEKQ
+362 
-367 AAQAALQQAQAEAKI
+367 QAQAEKVLLQAEVERASQNVKALQIQRQNIII
-382 AREAKQAI
+382 AQAHC
-390 NAQLQLNQTAR
+390 NNLKAQMALNQQLTVVE
-401 TTKALKQQ
+401 KQ
-409 LALASAQL
+409 LATATN
-417 EKANNAE
+417 EHT
-424 AAAQARLNVAMK
+424 AAQARLNTAIK
-436 ATNFAAKGL
+436 ATSFAAKGL

-466 TTWASNANAAREA
+466 TTWASNANAARDA
-479 AVNFQDKVDDLRESL
+479 AINFKDKVDDLKESL
-494 KSLTYAQ
+494 KAMTYAQ
-501 LIKQQSDYMH
+501 LIKQQADYTK
-511 SLQIATTE
+511 SLEIATTE

-572 SNMQQVMSFIN
+572 SNLQHVMTFIN

-596 ADGVNNLAKTWDKA
+596 AKKTKSLDEALEQVGKNK
-610 SQSEI
+610 I
-615 DKKVA
+615 DKKVK
-620 SLSKELE
+620 SLSTQLE
-627 ISKLKAEGNTKAAF
+627 ITNMKVEGAKKAAYIYENA
-641 VLNGLFSALGDSADE
+641 LNELGDAGEE
-656 YKQDLINLA
+656 YKVILRELA
-665 KGQMIFTKLTEDQV
+665 
-679 TALQPLLDALKS
+679 A
-691 LADENA
+691 
-697 KIGTKKGA
+697 GTKKWEEVSEEASEEVRKVLEPLFTVLGNIFDA
-705 TKSYADEVKE
+705 NEKLNASNKKGRITTKSYAEEVKE
-715 LKNQLEV
+715 LRDRLEL

-752 EELRKLIETSQA
+752 AELKKLIEASQA
-764 YKALGSLKSPL
+764 YKALGSLKSPI
-775 ETENDSFKKSEESL
+775 EAENDSFNQSKESL
-789 DKLHELGELK
+789 DKLHKFGELK
-799 HAEYYSKLEQLEKQ
+799 QADYYSKLEKLEKQ

-909 SSATSTISGLMS
+909 SSATSTISGLAS

-963 AATTATQITEA
+963 AATTAAQITEA
-974 VALAEAYQ
+974 VALAAAYE
-982 LPAMLASIATQGAAA
+982 PAAMYASIATQGAAA
-997 DIGAESYIAALGS
+997 DIGAESFVAALGT
-1010 MRAATIAGARK
+1010 MKAATIAGGRLRGGGVDAGKAYRVNESGHAEMFVAQGK
-1021 NGGSV
+1021 QYMIPNKNGEIIPSNKLSNGGSRTIV
-1026 LANNAYRV
+1026 NNITQNISFGDGQNNADAANETART
-1034 GEGGKPE
+1034 
-1041 ILMQG
+1041 L
-1046 GKQYLIPGENGRVLS
+1046 KQAL
-1061 NRQITSGKGGGS
+1061 KA
-1073 VINMTFNTPIHLD
+1073 VIQEEL
-1086 GNGGISEQ
+1086 
-1094 DGQQLAKNLEQAI
+1094 
-1107 RVQIMKEQRPGG
+1107 RPGG

>member
-1 MLDQIFSKTKRNH
+1 MAEHTDGNITYTVSLEVQQLLDESKKVIQ
-14 FELITLKLITQPP
+14 ELKELNN
-27 SGGFLCLKFPEV
+27 SGINSSKGLDRLDASAK
-39 IMSFEAG
+39 S
-46 SIFYTIKADTG
+46 TG
-57 ALLTADKE
+57 NSL
-65 VSSFNRRA
+65 
-73 QEGFEK
+73 G
-79 TGASMSKLTTI
+79 KLTTI

-151 YIRLSNSMS
+151 YIRLSNSMG

-179 LTINKTSSVGAES
+179 LTINKTNAVSAES
-192 AMNALTKA
+192 AINALTKA
-200 QMKGKLSGVE
+200 QMKGKLAGID
-210 AMTVFNSMP
+210 AMSVFNAMP
-219 SILKTLANQLK
+219 SILKTLGKQLN
-230 KTAKSTAEADK
+230 KTE
-241 ITEQY
+241 TE
-246 VRQLATDG
+246 VRKMATDG
-254 KLSMSQFTEAMIE
+254 KLSMSQFTDAMIE
-267 AQEETAA
+267 AQQETAA

-279 RNSVQDGINRVTN
+279 RNNIQDGLNRIAN
-292 NLKKY
+292 NAKRY
-297 LGEMNNSTGATKL
+297 LGELNNSTGATKT
-310 LVDSLILMSEHVNIL
+310 LVDALILMSEHIDIL
-325 MTGVG
+325 MTSVGV
-330 ALAAIYAGKYITSLA
+330 LAAIYAGKYITSLA
-345 SATQKSAE
+345 NATKQSVE
-353 KTITDIKLA
+353 KTIADMR
-362 LAEKQ
+362 
-367 AAQAALQQAQAEAKI
+367 QAQAEKLVA
-382 AREAKQAI
+382 QAEMDRI
-390 NAQLQLNQTAR
+390 NQNVKALQIQRQNIIMAQAQCNNLKAQMALNQQLTVVE
-401 TTKALKQQ
+401 KQ
-409 LALASAQL
+409 LATATN
-417 EKANNAE
+417 EHT
-424 AAAQARLNVAMK
+424 AAQARLDKAVK
-436 ATNFAAKGL
+436 ATSFAARGL

-452 GGPAGMLLLAAGAL
+452 GGPAGLILLTAGAL
-466 TTWASNANAAREA
+466 MTWSSKASEAKQKAIELTDEVAALAE
-479 AVNFQDKVDDLRESL
+479 KY
-494 KSLTYAQ
+494 KG
-501 LIKQQSDYMH
+501 
-511 SLQIATTE
+511 
-519 LSKQEKKLKDTE
+519 LSKVQKEAFKDELKKKVTAQNEAIENQARKITSLRNKLKIGYGAGKNEQE
-531 RELASG
+531 RIANLNKQIEAEEKLMAVM
-537 KAVEGRWQISTNLI
+537 VEGRN
-551 KSMEDSV
+551 KAVD
-558 RTLRSD
+558 
-564 IDTTKQSI
+564 
-572 SNMQQVMSFIN
+572 
-583 TLLIK
+583 LLDEVI
-588 TGENTDDA
+588 
-596 ADGVNNLAKTWDKA
+596 VNNYEAAQATDSNTKSGKKLAQAWEEA
-610 SQSEI
+610 SQKNI

-627 ISKLKAEGNTKAAF
+627 VSKLKADDNSEAAF
-641 VLNGLFSALGDSADE
+641 VLDGLFSALGDRADE
-656 YKQDLINLA
+656 YLEDLVKLA
-665 KGQMIFTKLTEDQV
+665 LGQGEFTKLTKDQAA
-679 TALQPLLDALKS
+679 ALQS
-691 LADENA
+691 LVDKLRDLSKENA
-697 KIGTKKGA
+697 KISTKKGA
-705 TKSYADEVKE
+705 TKSYAEEVKE
-715 LKNQLEV
+715 LSDKLEV
-722 AKLEAKGL
+722 AKLEARGM
-730 TVEAELLSITQ
+730 TVEAELLAITQ
-741 KMGSKVTAQQT
+741 KMGGKVTAQQT
-752 EELRKLIETSQA
+752 AELRKLIETSQA
-764 YKALGSLKSPL
+764 YKALGSLKSPI
-775 ETENDSFKKSEESL
+775 EAEEDSFKKSKDSL
-789 DKLHELGELK
+789 DKLQKLGEIK
-799 HAEYYSKLEQLEKQ
+799 TQEEYNAKLEQLERQ
-813 HQINLAKIKSD
+813 HQINMAKIKSD

-894 SDANEFLASSLEGLA
+894 SDANEFLAASLEGLA

-1021 NGGSV
+1021 NGGPVDGSKM
-1026 LANNAYRV
+1026 YRV

-1041 ILMQG
+1041 ILVQG
-1046 GKQYLIPGENGRVLS
+1046 GRQYLIPGENGRVLS

>member
-1 MLDQIFSKTKRNH
+1 
-14 FELITLKLITQPP
+14 
-27 SGGFLCLKFPEV
+27 
-39 IMSFEAG
+39 MSFEAG
-46 SIFYTIKADTG
+46 SIYYTIDAKTG

-65 VSSFNRRA
+65 VSDFNKRA
-73 QEGFEK
+73 QAGFEK
-79 TGASMSKLTTI
+79 TSAAMSKLTNI
-90 AKAVSAALISNT
+90 AKAVSAALVSSKIIS
-102 VFAYAQSWNELE
+102 YAQSWNELE

-128 DILDQLL
+128 DILEQLL
-135 ATSDR
+135 ETSDR

-160 ELGYSTQSTLSYID
+160 ELGYSTQGTLSYID

-179 LTINKTSSVGAES
+179 LTINKTSSIGAES
-192 AMNALTKA
+192 ATNALTKA
-200 QMKGKLSGVE
+200 QMKGKLAGID
-210 AMTVFNSMP
+210 AMSVFSAMP
-219 SILKTLANQLK
+219 SILKTLGKQLN
-230 KTAKSTAEADK
+230 KTE
-241 ITEQY
+241 TE
-246 VRQLATDG
+246 VRKMASDG
-254 KLSMSQFTEAMIE
+254 KLSMSQFTEAMIA

-279 RNSVQDGINRVTN
+279 RNTVQDGINRVTN

-310 LVDSLILMSEHVNIL
+310 LVDSLILMSEHVDIL

-345 SATQKSAE
+345 NATKQSAE
-353 KTITDIKLA
+353 KVIADMR
-362 LAEKQ
+362 
-367 AAQAALQQAQAEAKI
+367 QAQAEKVLIQAEVDRTSQNVKALQI
-382 AREAKQAI
+382 QKQNI
-390 NAQLQLNQTAR
+390 IMAQAQCNNLKAQTALN
-401 TTKALKQQ
+401 K
-409 LALASAQL
+409 QL
-417 EKANNAE
+417 EVVEKQLVTATNE
-424 AAAQARLNVAMK
+424 HTAAQARLNVAVK
-436 ATNFAAKGL
+436 ATSFAAKGL
-445 QATMAML
+445 QATMSML
-452 GGPAGMLLLAAGAL
+452 GGPAGILLLAAGAL
-466 TTWASNANAAREA
+466 MTWSSKANEAKEA
-479 AVNFQDKVDDLRESL
+479 ATNFKDKVDDLSESF
-494 KSLTYAQ
+494 KSMTYAQ
-501 LIKQQSDYMH
+501 LIKKQNDYTE
-511 SLQIATTE
+511 SLNIATKE
-519 LSKQEKKLKDTE
+519 LSKQEK
-531 RELASG
+531 ELANLERQLNNLRRDENYYKDVSG
-537 KAVEGRWQISTNLI
+537 GISNLTE
-551 KSMEDSV
+551 K
-558 RTLRSD
+558 TQALRAQ

-572 SNMQQVMSFIN
+572 LNLNQVMSFIN
-583 TLLIK
+583 TLLIN
-588 TGENTDDA
+588 TGENADNA
-596 ADGVNNLAKTWDKA
+596 SDGVNNLAKTWDKV

-627 ISKLKAEGNTKAAF
+627 VSKLKADGNTKAAF

-665 KGQMIFTKLTEDQV
+665 KGQMIFTKLTKEQV

-691 LADENA
+691 LADQNA

-722 AKLEAKGL
+722 AKLEARGL

-752 EELRKLIETSQA
+752 TELRKLIEASQA
-764 YKALGSLKSPL
+764 YKALGSLKNPIDA
-775 ETENDSFKKSEESL
+775 ENDSFNQSKASL
-789 DKLHELGELK
+789 EKLHKLGEIK
-799 HAEYYSKLEQLEKQ
+799 QAEYYSKLEQLEEQ

-824 AVVSDID
+824 ATVSKVDD
-831 NAVAQVDP
+831 AVAQVDP
-839 VLALENEHK
+839 VQALQNENA

-857 ETQKWTSEQNAIALR
+857 ENQKWITEQNAIALR
-872 EAANRQFEQNRINA
+872 EDANRQFEQNRINA

-909 SSATSTISGLMS
+909 SSATSTISGLAS

-950 QYVKNAIVAQSAS
+950 QYVKNAIVAKSTS
-963 AATTATQITEA
+963 AATTAVQITEA
-974 VALAEAYQ
+974 AALAAAYQ
-982 LPAMLASIATQGAAA
+982 PAAMYASIATQGAAA
-997 DIGAESYIAALGS
+997 TVGSSSYITALGT
-1010 MRAATIAGARK
+1010 MKAASIAGARK
-1021 NGGSV
+1021 NGGPVDGSKM
-1026 LANNAYRV
+1026 YRV

-1046 GKQYLIPGENGRVLS
+1046 GKQYLIPGENGKVLS
-1061 NRQITSGKGGGS
+1061 NRQITSGKGGSS
-1073 VINMTFNTPIHLD
+1073 VSLTVNMPVNVGD
-1086 GNGGISEQ
+1086 NGGMSEQ

-1107 RVQIMKEQRPGG
+1107 RAQIQKEQRPNG

>member
-1 MLDQIFSKTKRNH
+1 MAEHTDGNITYTVSLEVQQLLDESKKVIQ
-14 FELITLKLITQPP
+14 ELKNLNAGGITASRGMNQLDASVKST
-27 SGGFLCLKFPEV
+27 GGSLGKFT
-39 IMSFEAG
+39 S
-46 SIFYTIKADTG
+46 
-57 ALLTADKE
+57 
-65 VSSFNRRA
+65 
-73 QEGFEK
+73 
-79 TGASMSKLTTI
+79 I

-151 YIRLSNSMS
+151 YIRLSNSMG

-179 LTINKTSSVGAES
+179 LTINKTSSLGAES
-192 AMNALTKA
+192 AINALTKA
-200 QMKGKLSGVE
+200 QMKGKLSGLE
-210 AMTVFNSMP
+210 AMSVFNAMP

-246 VRQLATDG
+246 VRKLATEG

-267 AQEETAA
+267 AQQETAA

-279 RNSVQDGINRVTN
+279 RNTIQDGMNRVTN

-297 LGEMNNSTGATKL
+297 FGELNNSTGATKL
-310 LVDSLILMSEHVNIL
+310 LVDSLILMSQHVNIL

-345 SATQKSAE
+345 NATKQSVE
-353 KTITDIKLA
+353 KTIADMR
-362 LAEKQ
+362 
-367 AAQAALQQAQAEAKI
+367 QAQAEKVLLQAEVERANQNVKALQIQRQNIII
-382 AREAKQAI
+382 AQAHC
-390 NAQLQLNQTAR
+390 NNLKAQMALNQQLTVVEKQLTAA
-401 TTKALKQQ
+401 TNEQ
-409 LALASAQL
+409 
-417 EKANNAE
+417 
-424 AAAQARLNVAMK
+424 AAAQARLSVAVK
-436 ATNFAAKGL
+436 ATSFAAKGL

-466 TTWASNANAAREA
+466 TMWSSKAEEA
-479 AVNFQDKVDDLRESL
+479 KQKALGFADAIDDVNESL
-494 KSLTYAQ
+494 KDLTVNQLNTKIDEVEDDLDLVEKQAEKTASKLRYLQTLAYNSFNRLDTEYGTPQ
-501 LIKQQSDYMH
+501 GLIKLNREIRDLKS
-511 SLQIATTE
+511 E
-519 LSKQEKKLKDTE
+519 LDKL
-531 RELASG
+531 
-537 KAVEGRWQISTNLI
+537 
-551 KSMEDSV
+551 
-558 RTLRSD
+558 
-564 IDTTKQSI
+564 
-572 SNMQQVMSFIN
+572 
-583 TLLIK
+583 
-588 TGENTDDA
+588 
-596 ADGVNNLAKTWDKA
+596 
-610 SQSEI
+610 SQSKDKLNGKLQRYNVALEVATNKTN
-615 DKKVA
+615 DSSKKVK
-620 SLSKELE
+620 SL
-627 ISKLKAEGNTKAAF
+627 
-641 VLNGLFSALGDSADE
+641 D
-656 YKQDLINLA
+656 
-665 KGQMIFTKLTEDQV
+665 
-679 TALQPLLDALKS
+679 DALKS
-691 LADENA
+691 VGKNKIDDKVKSLSTQLEIAEMKMEGSKKAAYIYENA
-697 KIGTKKGA
+697 LNELGDAGEEYKTTLKGLITGTIEWSKVSENVRKILEPLFTALGKAFDANEQLNASNKKGRGA

-715 LKNQLEV
+715 LRDRLEV

-752 EELRKLIETSQA
+752 AELRKLIEASQA
-764 YKALGSLKSPL
+764 YKDLGSLKSPI
-775 ETENDSFKKSEESL
+775 EAEEDSFKQSKKSL
-789 DKLHELGELK
+789 DVLRKEGEIK
-799 HAEYYSKLEQLEKQ
+799 TQEEYNAKLEQLERQ
-813 HQINLAKIKSD
+813 HQINMAKIKSE
-824 AVVSDID
+824 AVVSKVDD
-831 NAVAQVDP
+831 AVAQADP
-839 VLALENEHK
+839 VQALANENA

-857 ETQKWTSEQNAIALR
+857 ENQKWMSEQNAIALR

-950 QYVKNAIVAQSAS
+950 QYVKNSIVAQSAS

-974 VALAEAYQ
+974 AALAAAYQ
-982 LPAMLASIATQGAAA
+982 PAAMYASIATQGAAA
-997 DIGAESYIAALGS
+997 TVGSSSYITALGT
-1010 MRAATIAGARK
+1010 MKAASIAGARK

-1061 NRQITSGKGGGS
+1061 NRQITSGKNGS
-1073 VINMTFNTPIHLD
+1073 SINLTINMPVNVGD
-1086 GNGGISEQ
+1086 SGGISEP
-1094 DGQQLAKNLEQAI
+1094 DGQQLAKNLEQVI
-1107 RVQIMKEQRPGG
+1107 RAQIMQEQRPGG

>member
-1 MLDQIFSKTKRNH
+1 MAEHTDGNITYTVSLEVQQLLDESKKVIQ
-14 FELITLKLITQPP
+14 ELKNLNTGGITASRGMNQLDASVK
-27 SGGFLCLKFPEV
+27 SAGGSL
-39 IMSFEAG
+39 G
-46 SIFYTIKADTG
+46 
-57 ALLTADKE
+57 
-65 VSSFNRRA
+65 
-73 QEGFEK
+73 
-79 TGASMSKLTTI
+79 KLTSI

-151 YIRLSNSMS
+151 YIRLSNSMG

-179 LTINKTSSVGAES
+179 LTINKTSSLGAES
-192 AMNALTKA
+192 AINALTKA
-200 QMKGKLSGVE
+200 QMKGKLSGLE
-210 AMTVFNSMP
+210 AMSVFNAMP

-246 VRQLATDG
+246 VRKLATEG

-267 AQEETAA
+267 AQQETAA

-279 RNSVQDGINRVTN
+279 RNTIQDGMNRVTN

-297 LGEMNNSTGATKL
+297 FGELNNSTGATKL
-310 LVDSLILMSEHVNIL
+310 LVDSLILMSQHVNIL

-345 SATQKSAE
+345 SATKQSVE
-353 KTITDIKLA
+353 KTIADMR
-362 LAEKQ
+362 
-367 AAQAALQQAQAEAKI
+367 QAQAEKVLLQAEVERANQNVKALQIQRQNIII
-382 AREAKQAI
+382 AQAHC
-390 NAQLQLNQTAR
+390 NNLKAQMALNQQFTVVEKQLTAA
-401 TTKALKQQ
+401 TNEQ
-409 LALASAQL
+409 
-417 EKANNAE
+417 
-424 AAAQARLNVAMK
+424 AAAQARLSVAVK
-436 ATNFAAKGL
+436 ATSFAAKGL
-445 QATMAML
+445 QATMTML
-452 GGPAGMLLLAAGAL
+452 GGPAGIILLAAGAFM
-466 TTWASNANAAREA
+466 TWSS
-479 AVNFQDKVDDLRESL
+479 KVDEAKQKALGLGDRIDELREKYKSLNQEQKQLELSRLNVEIDKTTQSIEVQELIVSSL
-494 KSLTYAQ
+494 KKEYEQYQRRVEWVLSRVFTSQEGLNEAQKKYLEASAELKTSQESLAKAEKMRNDI
-501 LIKQQSDYMH
+501 LSG
-511 SLQIATTE
+511 QI
-519 LSKQEKKLKDTE
+519 EKTNE
-531 RELASG
+531 I
-537 KAVEGRWQISTNLI
+537 AVAGQ
-551 KSMEDSV
+551 
-558 RTLRSD
+558 
-564 IDTTKQSI
+564 
-572 SNMQQVMSFIN
+572 
-583 TLLIK
+583 
-588 TGENTDDA
+588 
-596 ADGVNNLAKTWDKA
+596 NLAKAWGDA
-610 SQSEI
+610 SQTDI

-620 SLSKELE
+620 NLSKELE
-627 ISKLKAEGNTKAAF
+627 ISKLKAKGNSEAAF
-641 VLNGLFSALGDSADE
+641 ILDGLFSALGDRANE
-656 YKQDLINLA
+656 YKQDLVNLA
-665 KGQMIFTKLTEDQV
+665 TGQMNFTKLTNDQV
-679 TALQPLLDALKS
+679 IALQPLIDQLRD
-691 LADENA
+691 LAKENA
-697 KIGTKKGA
+697 KISTKKGS

-722 AKLEAKGL
+722 AKLEAKGF

-752 EELRKLIETSQA
+752 AELRKLIETSQA

-775 ETENDSFKKSEESL
+775 DTENDSFKKSEESL
-789 DKLHELGELK
+789 DKLHEIGELK
-799 HAEYYSKLEQLEKQ
+799 QAEYYSKLEQLERQ

-839 VLALENEHK
+839 VQALENEHK

-857 ETQKWTSEQNAIALR
+857 ENQKWMSEQNAIALR
-872 EAANRQFEQNRINA
+872 EAANHQFEQNRINA

-950 QYVKNAIVAQSAS
+950 QYVKNSIVAQSAS

-974 VALAEAYQ
+974 AALAAAYQ
-982 LPAMLASIATQGAAA
+982 PAAMYASIATQGAAA
-997 DIGAESYIAALGS
+997 TVGSSSYITALGA
-1010 MRAATIAGARK
+1010 MKAASIAGARK

-1026 LANNAYRV
+1026 MANNAYRV
-1034 GEGGKPE
+1034 GENGKPE

-1061 NRQITSGKGGGS
+1061 NRQITSGKNGS
-1073 VINMTFNTPIHLD
+1073 SINLTINMPVNVGD
-1086 GNGGISEQ
+1086 SGGISEQ
-1094 DGQQLAKNLEQAI
+1094 DGQQLAKNLEQVI
-1107 RVQIMKEQRPGG
+1107 RAQIMQEQRPGG

>member
-1 MLDQIFSKTKRNH
+1 
-14 FELITLKLITQPP
+14 
-27 SGGFLCLKFPEV
+27 
-39 IMSFEAG
+39 MSFEAG

-79 TGASMSKLTTI
+79 TGASMSKLVTI
-90 AKAVSAALISNT
+90 AKAVSAALVSNT
-102 VFAYAQSWNELE
+102 VISYAQSWNELE

-151 YIRLSNSMS
+151 YIRLSNSMG

-179 LTINKTSSVGAES
+179 LTINKTNAISAES

-200 QMKGKLSGVE
+200 QIKGKLAGLE
-210 AMTVFNSMP
+210 AMSVFNAMP
-219 SILKTLANQLK
+219 SILKTLGKQLN
-230 KTAKSTAEADK
+230 KTE
-241 ITEQY
+241 TE
-246 VRQLATDG
+246 VRKMATDG
-254 KLSMSQFTEAMIE
+254 KLSMSQFTEAMIA

-279 RNSVQDGINRVTN
+279 RNTVQDGINRVTN

-345 SATQKSAE
+345 NATKQSVE
-353 KTITDIKLA
+353 KTIADMRQA
-362 LAEKQ
+362 QAEKV
-367 AAQAALQQAQAEAKI
+367 AAQAALQQAQAELANVRAAQQSLLSQLKL
-382 AREAKQAI
+382 AQTEKTRNAI
-390 NAQLQLNQTAR
+390 RAQL
-401 TTKALKQQ
+401 KANT
-409 LALASAQL
+409 LALTAAT
-417 EKANNAE
+417 NAE
-424 AAAQARLNVAMK
+424 TAAQGRLDTAIK
-436 ATNFAAKGL
+436 ATSFAAKGL

-452 GGPAGMLLLAAGAL
+452 GGPAGIILLTAGAL
-466 TTWASNANAAREA
+466 MTWSSKAEEA
-479 AVNFQDKVDDLRESL
+479 KQKALGFADSIDDVNESL
-494 KSLTYAQ
+494 KELTVNQ
-501 LIKQQSDYMH
+501 LNTKIDDVEDDLDLVEKQ
-511 SLQIATTE
+511 AEKTA
-519 LSKQEKKLKDTE
+519 SKLRYLETLARDSFNRLDTE
-531 RELASG
+531 YGTPQGLEKLNREI
-537 KAVEGRWQISTNLI
+537 RN
-551 KSMEDSV
+551 
-558 RTLRSD
+558 
-564 IDTTKQSI
+564 
-572 SNMQQVMSFIN
+572 
-583 TLLIK
+583 
-588 TGENTDDA
+588 
-596 ADGVNNLAKTWDKA
+596 
-610 SQSEI
+610 
-615 DKKVA
+615 
-620 SLSKELE
+620 
-627 ISKLKAEGNTKAAF
+627 LKAELDKLSQSKDK
-641 VLNGLFSALGDSADE
+641 LNSKLQRYKVALDIATNKTNDSSKKVKSLD
-656 YKQDLINLA
+656 
-665 KGQMIFTKLTEDQV
+665 
-679 TALQPLLDALKS
+679 DALKS
-691 LADENA
+691 VGENKIDDKVKSLSTQLEIAEMKLEGSKKAAYIYENA
-697 KIGTKKGA
+697 LNELGDAGEEYKTTLKGLITGTIEWSKVSENVRKILEPLFTALGKAFDANERLNASNKKGRGA

-715 LKNQLEV
+715 LRDRLEV

-730 TVEAELLSITQ
+730 TVEAELLAITQ
-741 KMGSKVTAQQT
+741 KMGGKVTAKQT

-764 YKALGSLKSPL
+764 YKALGSLKSPI
-775 ETENDSFKKSEESL
+775 EAENDSFNQSKESL
-789 DKLHELGELK
+789 EKLHKFGELK
-799 HAEYYSKLEQLEKQ
+799 QAEYYSKLEQLEKQ

-857 ETQKWTSEQNAIALR
+857 EDRKWTSEQNAIALR

-963 AATTATQITEA
+963 ATTTAAQITEA
-974 VALAEAYQ
+974 IALAEAYQ
-982 LPAMLASIATQGAAA
+982 PAAMNASIATQGAAA
-997 DIGAESYIAALGS
+997 TIGAESYIAALGS
-1010 MRAATIAGARK
+1010 MRAASIAGARK

-1094 DGQQLAKNLEQAI
+1094 DGQQLAKNIEQAI
-1107 RVQIMKEQRPGG
+1107 RAQIMKEQRPGG

>member
-1 MLDQIFSKTKRNH
+1 
-14 FELITLKLITQPP
+14 
-27 SGGFLCLKFPEV
+27 
-39 IMSFEAG
+39 MSFEAG

-135 ATSDR
+135 TTSDR

-151 YIRLSNSMS
+151 YIRLSNSMG
-160 ELGYSTQSTLSYID
+160 ELGYSTQSTLSYISSMSD
-174 TLSNL
+174 LF
-179 LTINKTSSVGAES
+179 TINKTSAIGTES
-192 AMNALTKA
+192 AINALTKA
-200 QMKGKLSGVE
+200 QMKGKLAGVE
-210 AMTVFNSMP
+210 AMTVFSNMP
-219 SILKTLANQLK
+219 SVLSTLTNYLK
-230 KTAKSTAEADK
+230 KNAKSTKDAEK

-246 VRQLATDG
+246 VRQMATDG
-254 KLSMSQFTEAMIE
+254 KLSIQTFTD
-267 AQEETAA
+267 A
-274 LADNM
+274 LIDSNTELDALVDNM
-279 RNSVQDGINRVTN
+279 RNTVQDGINRVTN

-297 LGEMNNSTGATKL
+297 LGELNNSTGATKL

-390 NAQLQLNQTAR
+390 AAQLQLNQTVR

-409 LALASAQL
+409 LALASTQL

-424 AAAQARLNVAMK
+424 AAAQARLNTAMK

-466 TTWASNANAAREA
+466 TMWSSKAEEA
-479 AVNFQDKVDDLRESL
+479 KQKAENFADTVDSMSESL
-494 KSLTYAQ
+494 KNMTFNQ
-501 LIKQQSDYMH
+501 LLDKQQDYTD
-511 SLQIATTE
+511 SLENIDDQISKTKKKIKD
-519 LSKQEKKLKDTE
+519 LKQEILGQNATLGSFAPSIRENEKQIVKLNATLDTLLQKK
-531 RELASG
+531 ANAG
-537 KAVEGRWQISTNLI
+537 KII
-551 KSMEDSV
+551 
-558 RTLRSD
+558 
-564 IDTTKQSI
+564 
-572 SNMQQVMSFIN
+572 SFIN

-596 ADGVNNLAKTWDKA
+596 SDGVNNLAKTWDKA

-697 KIGTKKGA
+697 KISTKKGS

-715 LKNQLEV
+715 LKDKLEV

-730 TVEAELLSITQ
+730 TVEAELLAITQ
-741 KMGSKVTAQQT
+741 KMGGKVTAQQT
-752 EELRKLIETSQA
+752 AELRKLIETSQA
-764 YKALGSLKSPL
+764 YKALGSLKSPI
-775 ETENDSFKKSEESL
+775 EAENDSFNQSKKSLDVLRKEGEIKTQEEYN
-789 DKLHELGELK
+789 
-799 HAEYYSKLEQLEKQ
+799 AKLEQLEKQ

-857 ETQKWTSEQNAIALR
+857 EERKWTSEQNAIALR

-909 SSATSTISGLMS
+909 SSATSTISGLAS

-963 AATTATQITEA
+963 AATTAAQITEA
-974 VALAEAYQ
+974 AALAAAYQ
-982 LPAMLASIATQGAAA
+982 PAAMLASIATQGAAA
-997 DIGAESYIAALGS
+997 DIGAESYIAALGT
-1010 MRAATIAGARK
+1010 MQAATIAGARK
-1021 NGGSV
+1021 NGGPVDGSKM
-1026 LANNAYRV
+1026 YRV

-1061 NRQITSGKGGGS
+1061 NRQITSGKGGSS
-1073 VINMTFNTPIHLD
+1073 VSLTINMPVNVGD
-1086 GNGGISEQ
+1086 SGGISEQ
-1094 DGQQLAKNLEQAI
+1094 DGQQLAKNLEQVI
-1107 RVQIMKEQRPGG
+1107 RAQIMKEQRPGG

>member
-1 MLDQIFSKTKRNH
+1 
-14 FELITLKLITQPP
+14 
-27 SGGFLCLKFPEV
+27 
-39 IMSFEAG
+39 MSFEAG
-46 SIFYTIKADTG
+46 SIYYTIKADTG

-79 TGASMSKLTTI
+79 TGVSMSKLTTI
-90 AKAVSAALISNT
+90 AKAVSAALVSNT
-102 VFAYAQSWNELE
+102 VIAYAQSWNELE

-151 YIRLSNSMS
+151 YIRLSNSMG

-297 LGEMNNSTGATKL
+297 FGELNNSTGATKL

-345 SATQKSAE
+345 SATKQSAE
-353 KTITDIKLA
+353 KTIADMR
-362 LAEKQ
+362 
-367 AAQAALQQAQAEAKI
+367 QAQAEKVLL
-382 AREAKQAI
+382 QAEVERS
-390 NAQLQLNQTAR
+390 NQNV
-401 TTKALKQQ
+401 KALQIQRQNIIIAQAHCNNLKAQMALNKQ
-409 LALASAQL
+409 LAVVEKQLATATNEHTAS
-417 EKANNAE
+417 
-424 AAAQARLNVAMK
+424 QARLDKAIK
-436 ATNFAAKGL
+436 ATSFSAKGL

-452 GGPAGMLLLAAGAL
+452 GGPAGIILLTAGAL
-466 TTWASNANAAREA
+466 MTWSSKVDEANQKALGLGDRIDELREKYKSLNQEQKQLELSRLNVEIDEATQSIEDQKLIVRLLKAEYEQYQRRVEGLFSRVFTSQEGLNEAQKKYLEASNKLKTS
-479 AVNFQDKVDDLRESL
+479 QESL
-494 KSLTYAQ
+494 AKAEKMRNDILSG
-501 LIKQQSDYMH
+501 
-511 SLQIATTE
+511 QI
-519 LSKQEKKLKDTE
+519 EKTNDAEDAGKD
-531 RELASG
+531 
-537 KAVEGRWQISTNLI
+537 
-551 KSMEDSV
+551 
-558 RTLRSD
+558 
-564 IDTTKQSI
+564 
-572 SNMQQVMSFIN
+572 
-583 TLLIK
+583 
-588 TGENTDDA
+588 
-596 ADGVNNLAKTWDKA
+596 LAKTWDKA

-730 TVEAELLSITQ
+730 TVEAELLAITQ
-741 KMGSKVTAQQT
+741 KMGGKVTAQQT
-752 EELRKLIETSQA
+752 AELKKLIEASQA
-764 YKALGSLKSPL
+764 YKALGSLKSPI
-775 ETENDSFKKSEESL
+775 EAEEDSFKQSKKSL
-789 DKLHELGELK
+789 DVLRKEGEIK
-799 HAEYYSKLEQLEKQ
+799 TQEEYNAKLEQLERQ
-813 HQINLAKIKSD
+813 HQINMAKIKSD

-857 ETQKWTSEQNAIALR
+857 ETRKWTSEQNAIALR

-963 AATTATQITEA
+963 AATTAAQITEA
-974 VALAEAYQ
+974 VALAAAYE
-982 LPAMLASIATQGAAA
+982 PAAMYASIATQGAAA
-997 DIGAESYIAALGS
+997 DIGAESFVAALGT
-1010 MRAATIAGARK
+1010 MKAATIAGGRLRGGGVDAGKAYRVNESGQAEMFVAQGK
-1021 NGGSV
+1021 QYMIPNKNGEIIPSNKLSNGGSRTIV
-1026 LANNAYRV
+1026 NNITQNISFGDGQNNADAANETARA
-1034 GEGGKPE
+1034 
-1041 ILMQG
+1041 L
-1046 GKQYLIPGENGRVLS
+1046 KQAL
-1061 NRQITSGKGGGS
+1061 KA
-1073 VINMTFNTPIHLD
+1073 VIQ
-1086 GNGGISEQ
+1086 E
-1094 DGQQLAKNLEQAI
+1094 
-1107 RVQIMKEQRPGG
+1107 EQRPGG